1 MNQTRIRGRQAVI
14 ERELEVVDQAAEEAG
29 DIAIQLA
36 NLRDAIDAQP
46 PNVAKQTIA
55 TAIERIDNLAD
66 ILTALSIDL
75 AHVNRTLKNE

>member
-1 MNQTRIRGRQAVI
+1 ML

-36 NLRDAIDAQP
+36 SLRDAVDAQL

-66 ILTALSIDL
+66 VLTALSIDL
-75 AHVNRTLKNE
+75 THVNRTLKND

>member
-1 MNQTRIRGRQAVI
+1 MF

-36 NLRDAIDAQP
+36 NLRDAIDVQLP
-46 PNVAKQTIA
+46 DVAKQTIA

-66 ILTALSIDL
+66 VLTALSIDL
-75 AHVNRTLKNE
+75 AHVNRTLKSE

>member
-1 MNQTRIRGRQAVI
+1 MF

-36 NLRDAIDAQP
+36 NLRDTIDAQP
-46 PNVAKQTIA
+46 PDEAKQA
-55 TAIERIDNLAD
+55 LAAAVERIDNLAD

>member
-1 MNQTRIRGRQAVI
+1 ML

-36 NLRDAIDAQP
+36 SLRDAVDAQL

-55 TAIERIDNLAD
+55 TAIERIDSLAD
-66 ILTALSIDL
+66 VLTALSIDL
-75 AHVNRTLKNE
+75 THVNRTLKND